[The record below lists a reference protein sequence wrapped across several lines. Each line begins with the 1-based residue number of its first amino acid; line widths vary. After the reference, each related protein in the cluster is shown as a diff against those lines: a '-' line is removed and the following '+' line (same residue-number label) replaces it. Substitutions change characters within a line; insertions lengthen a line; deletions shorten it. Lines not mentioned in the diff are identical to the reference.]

1 MNRVAQHR
9 VVSGLLL
16 LLALLA
22 CPRLARAERDL
33 IVPFHE
39 GGHLVF
45 DQLSGVRL
53 GAASGVSYAGPVGV
67 SFQSAKQEALVPG
80 GAAAEAKT
88 TTLWLAPSADVFV
101 TDHLSVGGLVEVS
114 HTFGRTRASAGQE
127 VALPGTTSLSVVPR
141 VGFYVPIGDRFGVW
155 PRLGLGYVR
164 AESSAFVAQGG
175 APVRETLQ
183 AMLLEADLALVYRF
197 DETFF
202 LRAGPSVS
210 LTLGGRREQE
220 SGGGRAAGDA
230 SALAFGGVVGFGVVL
245 DP

>member
-1 MNRVAQHR
+1 VNRVAH
-9 VVSGLLL
+9 VTGLLL
-16 LLALLA
+16 FTLALLA
-22 CPRLARAERDL
+22 WPRTARAERDL

-53 GAASGVSYAGPVGV
+53 GAASGVSYAGPLGV
-67 SFQSAKQEALVPG
+67 SFQSAKQEALAPG
-80 GAAAEAKT
+80 GPTAEAKT

-114 HTFGRTRASAGQE
+114 HTFGRTRDAAGQE
-127 VALPGTTSLSVVPR
+127 VALPGATSLSVVPR

-164 AESSAFVAQGG
+164 AESSAFAAAGG
-175 APVRETLQ
+175 APVRETFQ

-220 SGGGRAAGDA
+220 TGGAQAAGDA
-230 SALAFGGVVGFGVVL
+230 TALAFGGVVGFGVVL

>member
-1 MNRVAQHR
+1 MAVRKR
-9 VVSGLLL
+9 PLVVV
-16 LLALLA
+16 LLALAALLA
-22 CPRLARAERDL
+22 PRAARAERDL

-45 DQLSGVRL
+45 DQLAGVRL
-53 GAASGVSYAGPVGV
+53 GAASGVSYAGPIGV
-67 SFQSAKQEALVPG
+67 SFQQAKADSFTPG
-80 GAAAEAKT
+80 APAAASRT

-114 HTFGRTRASAGQE
+114 HTFGSVTSPSGAQI
-127 VALPGTTSLSVVPR
+127 ALPGSTSMSFVPR

-155 PRLGLGYVR
+155 PRVGFGYAR
-164 AESSAFVAQGG
+164 SQGIAFAAAGG
-175 APVRETLQ
+175 APVRETTQ

-220 SGGGRAAGDA
+220 GDGAMAAADA
-230 SALAFGGVVGFGVVL
+230 STVAFGGVVGFGVNL